1 MSRCTGYRP
10 ILDAFKSFAS
20 DFPGKRA
27 ELPDIEEL
35 KLCPRTGVAC
45 AGSCGAAA
53 AASACSGAAP
63 PLREVFEWF
72 APTTI
77 EEVRSILSG
86 LPQGTKYRCVG
97 GTRYRCVGGTRYR
110 CVGGTK
116 YRCVGAKVN
125 EVFCWLFRIFLYH
138 TRRV

>member
-20 DFPGKRA
+20 DFPGKRVD
-27 ELPDIEEL
+27 LPDIEEL
-35 KLCPRTGVAC
+35 KLCPRTGVTC

-77 EEVRSILSG
+77 EEVRTILSG
-86 LPQGTKYRCVG
+86 LPQGTKYRCVAW
-97 GTRYRCVGGTRYR
+97 RNQVQVRWRNQVQVRWR
-110 CVGGTK
+110 NQVQV
-116 YRCVGAKVN
+116 RWRNQVQVLWRNQVQVRFA
-125 EVFCWLFRIFLYH
+125 
-138 TRRV
+138 RR